1 MRILNLIQC
10 ANLGGMEQASLRLM
24 RGLKERGEELHLLS
38 LNPIGKLGPLL
49 EQAKISHEGLPYL
62 GKGGWRSYGLL
73 KRRLAEIEAD
83 GLIMTGHNLLAMTAL
98 GDICRGHRIL
108 GINFHHSGV
117 KAQWQWQ
124 LIYRLACSRFD
135 AITFPCDFIRK
146 EAEAIYPTVA
156 RLGHTVRYPLEMP
169 QLPTPAEKDAARHLL
184 GLPLDRPVVGNAGW
198 LIPRKRFD
206 VFLRTAKEI
215 LSKNRDALFV
225 VAGDGPERQRL
236 QQLAQEL
243 GIADNVR
250 WLGWQGEMSV
260 FYKSLDV
267 LLFNSDWDAM
277 GLTPLEATSYGIPAV
292 CSVLNGGLGE
302 VFDSDRVGFL
312 LPNHDI
318 NVLAGRVL
326 DLLDRPAEAAKI
338 GLAGR
343 ERVELVSRPG
353 PIAEWHARALSGTIL
368 TPEINRMASENR
380 SGQTA
385 ILFHR
390 VGPYHFARARA
401 AGKLMGTTLV
411 EIFGGDEVYDWA
423 PVHGADGFKRITLF
437 EKHPQPSRDIECSV
451 RNALNKIRPT
461 AVAIPG
467 WSDAVAFSALKWC
480 LKHRV
485 PAIVMSEST
494 EWDEQRTFWREGIK
508 HRLLKLC
515 SSGLV
520 GGGPHASYLTNLGMA
535 RNQIFQGYDAV
546 DNEYFT
552 GQAAAAQSDRGLLR
566 KKYGLPEKYF
576 LVSARFVE
584 KKNLFH
590 VVKAYA
596 RYRQLVDAAKGRG
609 QVVDSWDLVVLGDGP
624 LKAGL
629 CDAINELGLEK
640 FISLPG
646 FKQYDE
652 LPVFYG
658 LAKVFIH
665 ASTTEQWGLVVNEA
679 MASGLPVLVSN
690 RCGCARDLV
699 QDGANGFTFDPSD
712 VEEMAGLMMRIGAIP
727 AADLAVMGQ
736 ASQKIVASWSPER
749 FGQALALAVER
760 AQGTPPPQPAFFDRL
775 LLELLLRKQ
784 MK

>member
-49 EQAKISHEGLPYL
+49 EQAKIPHEGLPYL

-117 KAQWQWQ
+117 KTQWQWQ

-146 EAEAIYPTVA
+146 EAEAIYPPVA

-169 QLPTPAEKDAARHLL
+169 QLPTPAEKVAARQLL
-184 GLPLDRPVVGNAGW
+184 GLPQGSPVVGNAGW

-206 VFLRTAKEI
+206 VFLRTARGI
-215 LSKNRDALFV
+215 LDKSPDTLFV
-225 VAGDGPERQRL
+225 IAGDGPERERL
-236 QQLAQEL
+236 QKLAQEL
-243 GIADNVR
+243 GIDGSVR
-250 WLGWQGEMSV
+250 WLGWQEDMPK
-260 FYKSLDV
+260 FYQAIDV

-277 GLTPLEATSYGIPAV
+277 GLTPLEATSYGVPAV

-302 VFDSDRVGFL
+302 VFDSDRVGIL
-312 LPNHDI
+312 LSTHDT

-326 DLLDRPAEAAKI
+326 DLLNRPAEAARI

-343 ERVELVSRPG
+343 ERVELVSRPA
-353 PIAEWHARALSGTIL
+353 PIAEWHARTLSGAVP
-368 TPEINRMASENR
+368 TPVLHRVGLENKTG
-380 SGQTA
+380 STA

-401 AGKLMGTTLV
+401 AGKLLETTLI

-423 PVHGADGFKRITLF
+423 PVHGADGFKRVTLF
-437 EKHPQPSRDIECSV
+437 EKHPQPSCDIERSV
-451 RNALNKIRPT
+451 RNTLNKIKPAT
-461 AVAIPG
+461 VAIPG

-508 HRLLKLC
+508 RRLLKLC

-520 GGGPHASYLTNLGMA
+520 GGRPHASYLVNLGMA
-535 RNQIFQGYDAV
+535 QEKVFQGYDAV
-546 DNEYFT
+546 DNEYFA
-552 GQAAAAQSDRGLLR
+552 GRAAAVRAEEESLR
-566 KKYGLPEKYF
+566 KKYRLPGKYF
-576 LVSARFVE
+576 LVSARFVD
-584 KKNLFH
+584 KKNLFN

-596 RYRQLVDAAKGRG
+596 RYRQLIERTTGVEPATAP
-609 QVVDSWDLVVLGDGP
+609 WDLVVLGDGP

-629 CDAINELGLEK
+629 RESVNELGLEK

-652 LPVFYG
+652 LPIFYG
-658 LAKVFIH
+658 LAHAFIH

-690 RCGCARDLV
+690 RCGCAQDLAL
-699 QDGANGFTFDPSD
+699 DGANGFTFDPNN
-712 VEEMAGLMMRIGAIP
+712 VEEMAQLMMRMGSLP
-727 AADLAVMGQ
+727 AATLEAMGRE
-736 ASQKIVASWSPER
+736 SQKIVADWSPER
-749 FGQALALAVER
+749 FGQGMARAVETALATTAPKP
-760 AQGTPPPQPAFFDRL
+760 TFFDRL

-784 MK
+784 MR